1 MAFKIGAKPSAVSNN
16 GLFYTI
22 PLAEPTKVKVLVDLA
37 HLVTGEFCKTYH
49 NKKELI
55 WSYTES
61 DKDPCY
67 ALNVKPQFS
76 VLIPSIV
83 KIGDEKVYKIIRGPA
98 TLHKLLYD
106 AGKSAGTLLGTIVE
120 ITTTEKKQFR
130 EYGLKLIGKGSV
142 PKEYEDQDK
151 LINEL
156 ETQIKAGTPEEV
168 QEWLNEKM
176 GKSKGIIEED
186 F

>member
-1 MAFKIGAKPSAVSNN
+1 MAFKIGAKPSAVSNS

-22 PLAEPTKVKVLVDLA
+22 PLGEPIRAKVLVDLN
-37 HLVTGEFCKTYH
+37 HLITGEFCKTYY

-61 DKDPCY
+61 DKDPCHSMGI
-67 ALNVKPQFS
+67 KPAFS

-83 KIGDEKVYKIIRGPA
+83 RIGDEKVYKIIRGPA

-106 AGKSAGTLLGTIVE
+106 VAKSSGNLLGAIVE
-120 ITTTEKKQFR
+120 ITSSEKKQFR
-130 EYGLKLIGKGSV
+130 EYSVKIVGKGEV
-142 PKEYEDQDK
+142 PKEYSDQDK

-156 ETQIKAGTPEEV
+156 SAKIKDGTPEEV
-168 QEWLNEKM
+168 KEWLDGEM
-176 GKSKGIIEED
+176 GKSKGITEED